1 MCKTKKQYSAS
12 GIAFLQHCQSKSNA
26 DDMPAY
32 QYLAFLIADAIEQG
46 IWSPG
51 DIIPPERFF
60 ADEFALSPG
69 TVKRAMID
77 LVGKGLLYRHR
88 GRGTFVA
95 DSGYAREFR
104 RHHLFLQ
111 NFDSKEAKNKIVL
124 VSKAIIPPIREV
136 NRNLSLGKDE
146 QLIEI
151 TRKILEND
159 KTAALSTAYYGRTR
173 FQRLMDVLNLRFERA
188 PLFVII
194 EEEFKIQAH
203 SSNELYRIAML
214 RKAEAE
220 LFGVAA
226 GKPALLVKTLSFDKN
241 AAPFEYRTSYIV
253 SDRKYLF
260 RKIIY

>member
-1 MCKTKKQYSAS
+1 MD
-12 GIAFLQHCQSKSNA
+12 NA
-26 DDMPAY
+26 NDLPAY

-51 DIIPPERFF
+51 HLIPPERFF
-60 ADEFALSPG
+60 ADEFDLSPG

-77 LVGKGLLYRHR
+77 LVSKGLLYRHR

-111 NFDSKEAKNKIVL
+111 SFDAREAKNKIVL
-124 VSKAIIPPIREV
+124 VSKAIVPASRDI
-136 NRNLSLGKDE
+136 NKNLSLGKDE
-146 QLIEI
+146 ELIEI
-151 TRKILEND
+151 RRKILEND
-159 KTAALSTAYYGRTR
+159 KTVAISTAYYGTTR
-173 FQRLMDVLNLRFERA
+173 FQRLMDVLDLRFERA

-194 EEEFKIQAH
+194 EEEFRIQAH
-203 SSNELYRIAML
+203 SSDELYRIARL
-214 RKAEAE
+214 RKPEAE
-220 LFGVAA
+220 LFGTAA

-241 AAPFEYRTSYIV
+241 EVPFEYRTSYIV
-253 SDRKYLF
+253 SERKYLF